1 MPDKRGRIAVIGG
14 ANMDIGGFPL
24 RKLVLGDSNPGQIR
38 MSAGGVGRNI
48 AENMARMGVPTQLI
62 SAIGGDMNGRML
74 MEDCRAK
81 GIGMDAC
88 LLEANLGTSVYLFLG
103 DEQGDMYCAVNDM
116 RIQERITPKHVEKHL
131 DMLGGMDAVVLDAN
145 LPEETI
151 RFAAENITVPVFAD
165 AVSAAKAPKLK
176 PVLSKLYCLKPNRLE
191 AELLTG
197 IEIRDAMDA
206 ATAAKKLT
214 DIGVQ
219 RVFLTMGAS
228 GAVCADSK
236 QYLFLPNVPRS
247 IVNATGA
254 GDAFT
259 AALVWA
265 HTEGLDLRQS
275 GLAGMAA
282 ASIAIE
288 SEETVNPGMSREKL
302 MRRIQELQ
310 NN

>member
-1 MPDKRGRIAVIGG
+1 MPEQKKQIAVIGG
-14 ANMDIGGFPL
+14 ANIDIGGFPL

-48 AENMARMGVPTQLI
+48 AENAARMGVQTQLI
-62 SAIGGDMNGRML
+62 TAIGGDMNGRML

-81 GIGMDAC
+81 GIGIDAC
-88 LLEANLGTSVYLFLG
+88 LLEADLNTSVYLFLG

-116 RIQERITPKHVEKHL
+116 RIQERLSPKRLEGHL
-131 DMLGGMDAVVLDAN
+131 EMLNGMSAVVLDAN

-151 RFAAENITVPVFAD
+151 RFLAENVTAPILAD

-176 PVLSKLYCLKPNRLE
+176 PVLSKLYCLKPNQLE

-197 IEIRDAMDA
+197 VQIRDAMDA
-206 ATAAKKLT
+206 AIAAKKLT
-214 DIGVQ
+214 DIGVK

-228 GAVCADSK
+228 GAVCADSE

-265 HTEGLDLRQS
+265 HLEGLNLRRS

-288 SEETVNPGMSREKL
+288 SEETVNPGMSRDALVQRMK
-302 MRRIQELQ
+302 ELQ